1 MRRRYSFATVLVGKN
16 SLRREGLAGILRSA
30 NFRVHASASCADEL
44 VACKAQPCHLLFLL
58 VYSGDDLDAA
68 FEQIELL
75 KRRHPDGRIAIVADR
90 YRLEALVSAYRAG
103 VTGFFVDVM
112 TSDAFIKSLELVM
125 MGETVFPPAFLTFV
139 FDSETEEASEPCTL
153 AENCQTIPVPA
164 EEAVAPQLSPRE
176 KLILDCLVEGD
187 SNKCIARK
195 VDITE
200 ATVKVHVKA
209 ILRKIR
215 VQNRTQ
221 AAIWGINNRPLA
233 RLASSGRL
241 HRGSEARERRLPPI
255 PTIHEIKPVEA
266 LQLNAIDHEN
276 NRITGANG
284 FIRKGVEAED
294 LIRLRK

>member
-1 MRRRYSFATVLVGKN
+1 MRRRYSFATVLLGRN
-16 SLRREGLAGILRSA
+16 SLRREGLAGILRAA
-30 NFRVHASASCADEL
+30 NFRVQASAASADEL

-68 FEQIELL
+68 FKQIELL
-75 KRRHPDGRIAIVADR
+75 KHRHPDGRIAIVADR
-90 YRLEALVSAYRAG
+90 YRLDALVSAYRAG

-125 MGETVFPPAFLTFV
+125 MGETVFPPAFLTFA
-139 FDSETEEASEPCTL
+139 FDSEAEQASEPCAP
-153 AENCQTIPVPA
+153 AENRETIPVSA
-164 EEAVAPQLSPRE
+164 EEATGPQLSPRE
-176 KLILDCLVEGD
+176 KLILNCLVEGD

-221 AAIWGINNRPLA
+221 AAIWGINNRSLGRP
-233 RLASSGRL
+233 SGNG
-241 HRGSEARERRLPPI
+241 HAHGGPEARERHLLPVPA
-255 PTIHEIKPVEA
+255 PAIHELKQVEA
-266 LQLNAIDHEN
+266 LPPNAIDHEYN
-276 NRITGANG
+276 HIAGANR
-284 FIRKGVEAED
+284 FIRKAS
-294 LIRLRK
+294 RLRA